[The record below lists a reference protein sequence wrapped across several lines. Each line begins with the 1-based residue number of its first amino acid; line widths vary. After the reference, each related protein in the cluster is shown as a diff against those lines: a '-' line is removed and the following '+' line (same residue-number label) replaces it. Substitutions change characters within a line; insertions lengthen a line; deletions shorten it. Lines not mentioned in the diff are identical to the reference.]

1 MLALHTYVPSSPRAT
16 CSRISWSPRTT
27 CRRSRRVS
35 ECAAQVTAACSAPAT
50 RQVTVSCAPSR
61 TTRRP
66 RGSRLTL
73 GGSWSRLMVAVRDS
87 VPAMLV
93 AVQV

>member
-1 MLALHTYVPSSPRAT
+1 M
-16 CSRISWSPRTT
+16 
-27 CRRSRRVS
+27 S

-50 RQVTVSCAPSR
+50 RQLTVSCAPSR
-61 TTRRP
+61 TTWRP
-66 RGSRLTL
+66 RGSSVTL